1 MYLNSFVSAEW
12 RSCPSISMALVREG
26 DEDATVRRILVE
38 GVGTKGPT
46 QIAYDLDDR
55 FERTTESAA

>member
-1 MYLNSFVSAEW
+1 
-12 RSCPSISMALVREG
+12 MALVREG

-38 GVGTKGPT
+38 GVGTRGPA